1 MLGEGARKRVYEGRD
16 QRLGRSVAI
25 AHIKAESLDEG
36 GRARIRREAHA
47 MARLGDH
54 PNIVTVHDVIEEDGQ
69 VFLVAPLL
77 TGGDLATRI
86 AAAPDKRL
94 PIPDAARIGA
104 EIAGALDYAHT
115 HGVVHRDVKPGNVWF
130 TADGTALLG
139 DFGLALAA
147 NESRLT
153 HEGSIVG
160 TAAYLAPEQALGAEV
175 TPRADLYSL
184 GALLYEVIC
193 GRPPFAG
200 DDAVAV
206 IGQHLNAVP
215 VAPSVYSPEIPGEL
229 DALIGELLAKDPARR
244 PANAAVV
251 RERLLR
257 VARAPLAPA
266 PLSVQKMSN
275 PLDRLDSGVFVG
287 RERELAQLHAAADA
301 AAAGR
306 GRVALLAGEPGIGKT
321 RTAEELA
328 TYARLRSTRV
338 LWGRCYEGAGA
349 PAYWPW
355 IQVLRATVEQSTA
368 DELRADLDLGA
379 SDLAE
384 IVPEIRTK
392 LGDVP
397 SAPRLEPEQAR
408 FRLLQSL
415 VAFLRRSSARRPL
428 VLILDDLHWADEPSL
443 LVLQFAIR
451 EIASMRL
458 LVVATYRDV
467 ELGRQHP
474 LEKTLAELV
483 RADNTGRVLLRGLT
497 EQDAARFV
505 ELTSGHRPP
514 SDLVAAIYRE
524 TEGNPFFIHEVVRL
538 LQSDGRLERA
548 AEIRSWSH
556 EIPQG
561 IRQVIGRRL
570 SALSESCNRVLGVA
584 SVLGRDFDAR
594 VLAAMCEM
602 DAAAVDDALEE
613 AERARLI
620 GTQDDRRGLWRFS
633 HAMVR
638 ETLYAEHRTTQR
650 VRLHRR
656 AGQILEQRRDAGANV
671 AIAELANHFCEAA
684 SGGDVEKAVRYAA
697 DAASQAQS
705 VYAFEEAA
713 NHLERALIALDARD
727 TPDDARRVDLS
738 IECAAC
744 YRRGGSYDRYLEAA
758 RRGYAIARGLGDD
771 ARLVAAAEE
780 LAQFPAYPIDPE
792 RRQEMSEALGG
803 ALLVAGSEDSPARA
817 RILSRMVGVH
827 VWTSRPAEFRARAE
841 EALAVARRSGNAEAL
856 SIALGVNHG
865 WKANWPGLLDDR
877 LRVLEERLALARR
890 TSDKWSESQSLLYLA
905 ATHLDAGH
913 VQRVRECLADA
924 DLLARVLRMPEL
936 SAMYAYRRA
945 GFALVLGDL
954 PAARAHTR
962 EGFEIGQRALGELN
976 LQVWSVLTTLRARFQ
991 GRLDA
996 TRAGARAGAAQFPQA
1011 LAWRAHLA
1019 LILAELGEHDKAHAE
1034 LDWLMSRDLEAVG
1047 AANNRPMN
1055 LALMADTCTA
1065 LRNTGRAAEIEAL
1078 VAPYGRQMLSWQGLG
1093 VYGCALRM
1101 AGNLAALQEHYDE
1114 AFERFEAAAA
1124 FEAGMEAIAWLVRS
1138 WIDHARARLDR
1149 GAPGDRDRA
1158 LALLADALS
1167 ESRRLGLH
1175 GWTQMALAEKLRAQG
1190 VRGGSAALTLD
1201 AVAVAVGERQVDF
1214 TGDAA
1219 SDGTVTILFSDMEG
1233 FTEMTGRLGDHSAR
1247 EVIRRHNT
1255 IVREQLRI
1263 HGGREVELQGDGF
1276 LLAFSDARRAL
1287 ACAVALQRA
1296 FRAHS
1301 EQHPEQPIRIRIGAH
1316 TGPIL
1321 RDAEKFFGLTVILAA
1336 RIAAQAHGGEILAS
1350 AALMDHVAQA
1360 GGFHFDETRE
1370 VMLKG
1375 IAAPQRIAR
1384 VAW

>member
-1 MLGEGARKRVYEGRD
+1 M
-16 QRLGRSVAI
+16 
-25 AHIKAESLDEG
+25 
-36 GRARIRREAHA
+36 
-47 MARLGDH
+47 
-54 PNIVTVHDVIEEDGQ
+54 
-69 VFLVAPLL
+69 
-77 TGGDLATRI
+77 
-86 AAAPDKRL
+86 
-94 PIPDAARIGA
+94 
-104 EIAGALDYAHT
+104 
-115 HGVVHRDVKPGNVWF
+115 
-130 TADGTALLG
+130 
-139 DFGLALAA
+139 
-147 NESRLT
+147 
-153 HEGSIVG
+153 
-160 TAAYLAPEQALGAEV
+160 
-175 TPRADLYSL
+175 
-184 GALLYEVIC
+184 
-193 GRPPFAG
+193 
-200 DDAVAV
+200 
-206 IGQHLNAVP
+206 
-215 VAPSVYSPEIPGEL
+215 
-229 DALIGELLAKDPARR
+229 
-244 PANAAVV
+244 
-251 RERLLR
+251 
-257 VARAPLAPA
+257 ARAPLAPA
-266 PLSVQKMSN
+266 APSVQKMSN

-287 RERELAQLHAAADA
+287 RDRELAQLRAAADEA
-301 AAAGR
+301 ASGH

-328 TYARLRSTRV
+328 TYARLRGIRV

-355 IQVLRATVEQSTA
+355 IQILRSTVEQSA
-368 DELRADLDLGA
+368 AEDLRTDLDLGA

-384 IVPEIRTK
+384 IVPEIRIK
-392 LGDVP
+392 LGAVP
-397 SAPRLEPEQAR
+397 SAPRFEPEQAR
-408 FRLLQSL
+408 FRLLDSL

-428 VLILDDLHWADEPSL
+428 VLIFDDLHWADEPSL
-443 LVLQFAIR
+443 LVLQFATR
-451 EIASMRL
+451 EIAGMRL
-458 LVVATYRDV
+458 FVLATYRDV

-483 RADNTGRVLLRGLT
+483 RAANTGRVVLRGLT
-497 EQDAARFV
+497 EHDAARFV
-505 ELTSGHRPP
+505 ELASGHRPP

-570 SALSESCNRVLGVA
+570 NALSESCNRVLGVA

-594 VLAAMCEM
+594 VLAAVCGL
-602 DAAAVDDALEE
+602 DDAAVDDALEE

-620 GTQDDRRGLWRFS
+620 VAHDDRASLWRFS

-671 AIAELANHFCEAA
+671 ATAELANHFCEAA
-684 SGGDVEKAVRYAA
+684 SGGDVEKAVRYAVE
-697 DAASQAQS
+697 AAHQAQG

-727 TPDDARRVDLS
+727 TPDDAQRVDLS

-744 YRRGGSYDRYLEAA
+744 YRRGGNYERYLEAA
-758 RRGYAIARGLGDD
+758 RRAYAVARRLGDN
-771 ARLVAAAEE
+771 ARLVSAAEE
-780 LAQFPAYPIDPE
+780 LAQLPPFPIDPE
-792 RRQEMSEALGG
+792 RRQEMAEALEH
-803 ALLVAGSEDSPARA
+803 ALLLAGTEDSPARA
-817 RILSRMVGVH
+817 RILSRMVGVYS
-827 VWTSRPAEFRARAE
+827 WTSRPAQFRARAE

-856 SIALGVNHG
+856 SMALAANQAL
-865 WKANWPGLLDDR
+865 KANWPGPLDDR
-877 LRVLEERLALARR
+877 LRVNEERLALARR
-890 TSDKWSESQSLLYLA
+890 TEDKWAESQALLYLA
-905 ATHLDAGH
+905 GNHLDAGH
-913 VQRVRECLADA
+913 VDRVREYLAEVDS
-924 DLLARVLRMPEL
+924 LARVLRMPQL
-936 SAMYAYRRA
+936 SAMYAYQRA

-962 EGFEIGQRALGELN
+962 EGFEIGRRALGELN
-976 LQVWSVLTTLRARFQ
+976 LQVWSVLTTLRARFR

-996 TRAGARAGAAQFPQA
+996 ACAPARAGAAQFPQVV
-1011 LAWRAHLA
+1011 AWRAHLA
-1019 LILAELGEHDKAHAE
+1019 LILAELGEHDEAHAE
-1034 LDWLMSRDLEAVG
+1034 LDWLMSRGFEASG
-1047 AANNRPMN
+1047 ATNNRPIN

-1065 LRNTGRAAEIEAL
+1065 LRETRRAAELEVL
-1078 VAPYGRQMLSWQGLG
+1078 VAPYGRRMLSWQGLG

-1101 AGNLAALQEHYDE
+1101 AANLAALQERYDE
-1114 AFERFEAAAA
+1114 AFERFEAAAE
-1124 FEAGMEAIAWLVRS
+1124 FEAGMEARAWLVRT

-1149 GAPGDRDRA
+1149 AAPGDRDRA

-1190 VRGGSAALTLD
+1190 VKGGSAALTLD
-1201 AVAVAVGERQVDF
+1201 AVAVAVGERHIDF

-1233 FTEMTGRLGDHSAR
+1233 FTEMTGRLGDHGAR
-1247 EVIRRHNT
+1247 EVIRLHNA
-1255 IVREQLRI
+1255 IVREQVRL

-1296 FRAHS
+1296 FGAHS

-1316 TGPIL
+1316 SGPVL

-1360 GGFHFDETRE
+1360 GGFRFDETRE

-1375 IAAPQRIAR
+1375 ITAPQRIAR
-1384 VAW
+1384 AAW